1 MNTIVLTGGTSNRF
15 GADKSK
21 AEINGKTLL
30 EILTTDLTDL
40 IIVGPQTEIKAKY
53 VQESPL
59 GAGPLAAIGAGLQ
72 YVESE
77 MVGIFATDMPFAPRV
92 LPELQHALVN
102 DAAITKDRAGY
113 LQPLAAL
120 YRTSKLKQAL
130 SSFETLEN
138 ISIKALIEKLNI
150 DIVEVKNNDL
160 LLDIDT
166 PADLLK
172 AIDLASRLG
181 L

>member
-72 YVESE
+72 YVEI
-77 MVGIFATDMPFAPRV
+77 G
-92 LPELQHALVN
+92 
-102 DAAITKDRAGY
+102 RAH
-113 LQPLAAL
+113 
-120 YRTSKLKQAL
+120 
-130 SSFETLEN
+130 
-138 ISIKALIEKLNI
+138 
-150 DIVEVKNNDL
+150 V
-160 LLDIDT
+160 
-166 PADLLK
+166 
-172 AIDLASRLG
+172 
-181 L
+181 